1 MVMIMTATTKKMPDP
16 LILPMMPARETYRDG
31 MNKLRA
37 QIDCPVLSLEEDD
50 IADELRDYDW
60 EVQSASPAAKIPK
73 RPTVSDYLKKQ
84 YQANMLARYPNFEA
98 TTENDIAKLKLQVD
112 QMYVFNMVIV
122 VLLGLLLALGVWLI
136 FLMA

>member
-16 LILPMMPARETYRDG
+16 LILPMMPARETYRNG

-84 YQANMLARYPNFEA
+84 YQANMMARYPNFEA
-98 TTENDIAKLKLQVD
+98 TTENDIAKLKRTLD
-112 QMYVFNMVIV
+112 QMYVFNIIV
-122 VLLGLLLALGVWLI
+122 VMLLAALLVGGWLM
-136 FLMA
+136 FVMA